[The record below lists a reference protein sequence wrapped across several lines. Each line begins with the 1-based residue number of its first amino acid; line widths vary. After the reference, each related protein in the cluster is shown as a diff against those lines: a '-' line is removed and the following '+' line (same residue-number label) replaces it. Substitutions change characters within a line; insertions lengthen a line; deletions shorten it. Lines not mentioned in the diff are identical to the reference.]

1 MVAPINSCS
10 SPFSYDSSPFLFP
23 FFLRIAYLYSK
34 GRLRS
39 ADPYSGGA
47 KARGVDSVG
56 AGCPPSFG
64 AIWCACAR
72 VKAGFKEAGKEV
84 QPLPIR
90 GLGYRWGVDFAGPL
104 QRTSAGNA

>member
-10 SPFSYDSSPFLFP
+10 SPFTYDSSPFLFP

-64 AIWCACAR
+64 ALWCVAR
-72 VKAGFKEAGKEV
+72 FGPFATQLLVAG
-84 QPLPIR
+84 R
-90 GLGYRWGVDFAGPL
+90 GGHCGDCG
-104 QRTSAGNA
+104 